1 MTEKNRRAIALSLI
15 ASVGIAGLAAF
26 IRLWVLRQS
35 LDEYIGPVVPGRY
48 SSYQLQLLGFR
59 DDFEV
64 ALTWMSAIVVLN
76 LVSVLATVWLWPIRE
91 RELARKMVTET
102 AAGPMKG
109 RSRKGFGGS

>member
-64 ALTWMSAIVVLN
+64 ALTSAVPGE
-76 LVSVLATVWLWPIRE
+76 SVILTDGRYFGLAV
-91 RELARKMVTET
+91 AS
-102 AAGPMKG
+102 G
-109 RSRKGFGGS
+109 RVFQGDHAHF